1 MKNNSDM
8 IDVIKTTISYSESD
22 LLKYFQENN
31 YSDEDIS
38 KYCDAVEDMIDSNEK
53 ELEELQSNGEFDY
66 ECGGYWYSDEDRIKI
81 DEVSDFLSNLKY
93 MLRIAESYEV

>member
-1 MKNNSDM
+1 M
-8 IDVIKTTISYSESD
+8 IDVIKTTISYSDSD

-38 KYCDAVEDMIDSNEK
+38 KYCDAVEDMIDSSEK
-53 ELEELQSNGEFDY
+53 ELEELEGRGEYDN
-66 ECGGYWYSDEDRIKI
+66 ECGGYWYCDSDRIKI

-93 MLRIAESYEV
+93 MQRIAESYEV